1 MKAFLALKTSQ
12 IKILLVSKRPYQMN
26 KYYKSQSYIA
36 QPDVGTFLSSS
47 LDDMKQ
53 TLR

>member
-1 MKAFLALKTSQ
+1 MKAFLASKTSQ
-12 IKILLVSKRPYQMN
+12 IEILLVSKRPYQMN

-36 QPDVGTFLSSS
+36 QPDVGTLLSSS